1 MNRCDWV
8 TKEPLYIE
16 YHDKEWGVPVYDDKK
31 LFEMLC
37 LEGAQAGLSWW
48 TILQKRENYRE
59 AFDQFDVEK
68 IAQYTE
74 EKLQA
79 LKENP
84 GIVRNKLK
92 IQSVVTNAQSFLRIQ
107 KEYGS
112 FSNYIWSF
120 VDHKP
125 IINEWKSI
133 KEVPVTTEI
142 SDRMS
147 KKLKKYGFKF
157 VGGTICYSY
166 MQAVGMVNDHT
177 LECFC
182 HPTHSSKQI
191 KVIERS
197 KLYVVG
203 SFGHIYACDLFH
215 CLI

>member
-1 MNRCDWV
+1 MKRCDWV
-8 TKEPLYIE
+8 TKEPLYME

-59 AFDQFDVEK
+59 AFDQFDAEK
-68 IAQYTE
+68 ITQYTE

-112 FSNYIWSF
+112 FSNYIWGF
-120 VDHKP
+120 VDHQP

-142 SDRMS
+142 SNRMS
-147 KKLKKYGFKF
+147 KKLKKDGFKF

-182 HPTHSSKQI
+182 HPTHSSK
-191 KVIERS
+191 
-197 KLYVVG
+197 
-203 SFGHIYACDLFH
+203 
-215 CLI
+215 

>member
-1 MNRCDWV
+1 MIRCDWV

-16 YHDKEWGVPVYDDKK
+16 YHDKEWGVPVYDNQK

-59 AFDQFDVEK
+59 AFDQFDAEK
-68 IAQYTE
+68 IVQYTE
-74 EKLQA
+74 EKLLA

-92 IQSVVTNAQSFLRIQ
+92 IQSVVTNAQNFLRIQ

-112 FSNYIWSF
+112 FSNYIWGF
-120 VDHKP
+120 VNHQP

-133 KEVPVTTEI
+133 KDVPVTTEI
-142 SDRMS
+142 SDAMS
-147 KKLKKYGFKF
+147 KKLKKDGFKF
-157 VGGTICYSY
+157 VGSTIMYSY
-166 MQAVGMVNDHT
+166 MQAVGMVNDHL

-182 HPTHSSKQI
+182 HPSHK
-191 KVIERS
+191 R
-197 KLYVVG
+197 
-203 SFGHIYACDLFH
+203 
-215 CLI
+215 